1 MTASHCLLSYS
12 VREKSREKGDMAKS
26 LAHKNTGRPNMAI
39 SLPRASDMSLLLV
52 RDFDGNPAV
61 RILEPRVN
69 KENFRM

>member
-1 MTASHCLLSYS
+1 
-12 VREKSREKGDMAKS
+12 MAKS

-61 RILEPRVN
+61 RILEPKVN